1 MTEAHL
7 NGDLPDRE
15 MNLFVRES
23 TAYRRLKA
31 KGFFGRG
38 LVPDFYGT
46 ITNIQATLWPDLH
59 MFVED
64 KLPPNAIL
72 IEHIPGAEP
81 LSLGNYSKC
90 RLDELRKILHE
101 FHDIGILH
109 GDPKP
114 RNMMVSSGDLDR
126 VLWIDFDSARVFSE
140 DSLSPKQENLI
151 KKKERD
157 NGLFCR
163 EFGR

>member
-1 MTEAHL
+1 MVE
-7 NGDLPDRE
+7 G
-15 MNLFVRES
+15 V
-23 TAYRRLKA
+23 
-31 KGFFGRG
+31 
-38 LVPDFYGT
+38 VPDFYGT

-126 VLWIDFDSARVFSE
+126 VLWIDFDSARIFSE
-140 DSLSPKQENLI
+140 GSLSPKQENLI
-151 KKKERD
+151 KKKNEIMDYFVENLVGDRPHSD
-157 NGLFCR
+157 LD
-163 EFGR
+163 